1 MAQWGSGGTVAT
13 PSRRRIA
20 AVGRRGARA
29 AGELATP
36 IGAVFLG
43 LAHIVWTRGAQ
54 AADDAETSA
63 SAGTGGGT
71 GTPGSA
77 DAPEGGAAPVAAVLP
92 WVPAVAADSIFVSGT
107 FVDPGTVT
115 RLSGAGRL
123 APDPLAGHAA
133 PDVKVFTAP
142 GAGTATATADAVMGP
157 AAGSLSLEQVVL
169 QLPDPADSGDA
180 SDPPDPIGEVD
191 DDTGSGG
198 DRTGT
203 EYRDIL
209 RGGSGDDRIDAR
221 GGDDTVYG
229 GDGNDTLL
237 GGAGNDRLEGEGG
250 DDRLEGGDGNDTLLG
265 GDGNDTLLGGAGND
279 LLSGG
284 AGDDLLDGGP
294 GADRLVGGPGNDVLV
309 VDSLGDVVDE
319 RPEDPGIDTAA
330 VREGFAAE
338 AARAYPHLT
347 QAGETTFVLGDPI
360 GRTLPPE
367 THPFV
372 RGISPGVE
380 NLTVEGTAPHD
391 ILGDDRANRLVGNDG
406 DNRIWGAGGDDIL
419 LGGGGDDLLYG
430 GDGDDLL
437 DGGPGEDLLYG
448 GAGDDTYL
456 LGLAEDGPDR
466 IFDGEGANRVRLDGV
481 DPASVSVRSDGDDLV
496 IAVEGSDVGRIVG
509 YAQQPSA
516 FLGLDFGD
524 GPRPFDAFVRDSGG
538 GTADDILAGFE
549 TAPRIEGTEARDLL
563 SGTDAGEWLRGFGGN
578 DRLEGGGGDD
588 LLEGGADSDLLRGGA
603 GDDVYLVRAGEAG
616 VDRIEDALGTNR
628 VVVPDARADI
638 LAGFFAG
645 DDLWVTVDG
654 TPAFVVADHASAPG
668 AFAGVQTADGFVP
681 AEKLTGT
688 HG

>member
-1 MAQWGSGGTVAT
+1 MAQWGSGGT
-13 PSRRRIA
+13 A
-20 AVGRRGARA
+20 AAPLRRGRAGAGSRSARV

-36 IGAVFLG
+36 IGAVFIG
-43 LAHIVWTRGAQ
+43 LAHIVWARGAW

-63 SAGTGGGT
+63 FTGTAGGT
-71 GTPGSA
+71 GTRGSA
-77 DAPEGGAAPVAAVLP
+77 DAPQGDAAPLAAVLP
-92 WVPAVAADSIFVSGT
+92 WVPAVAADSILVSGT

-115 RLSGAGRL
+115 RLSGAGRF

-133 PDVKVFTAP
+133 PDVKVFTAS
-142 GAGTATATADAVMGP
+142 GAGTATTESGMGP

-169 QLPDPADSGDA
+169 QLPDPAGGGDT
-180 SDPPDPIGEVD
+180 SDPPDPIGQVD
-191 DDTGSGG
+191 DDAGSAG
-198 DRTGT
+198 DRIGT

-209 RGGSGDDRIDAR
+209 RGGDGNDRIDAR

-229 GDGNDTLL
+229 GDGDDTLL

-279 LLSGG
+279 LLQGG

-309 VDSLGDVVDE
+309 IDSLGDVVDE
-319 RPEDPGIDTAA
+319 RPEDPGIDTVV
-330 VREGFAAE
+330 VRDAFAAE

-360 GRTLPPE
+360 GRALPPE
-367 THPFV
+367 AHPFV

-380 NLTVEGTAPHD
+380 NLTLEGTAPHA
-391 ILGDDRANRLVGNDG
+391 ILGDDRANRLEGNDG
-406 DNRIWGAGGDDIL
+406 DNRIWGGAGDDVL
-419 LGGGGDDLLYG
+419 VGGGGDDWLYG
-430 GDGDDLL
+430 GEGDDLL

-448 GAGDDTYL
+448 GPGDDTYV

-466 IFDGEGANRVRLDGV
+466 IFDGEGRNRVRLDGI

-496 IAVEGSDVGRIVG
+496 IAVNGGEIGRIVG

-524 GPRPFDAFVRDSGG
+524 GPRPFDAFGG
-538 GTADDILAGFE
+538 DGRNAPLDDILAGFRS
-549 TAPRIEGTEARDLL
+549 APRIEGTESRDLL
-563 SGTDAGEWLRGFGGN
+563 FGTDAGEWLRGFGGN

-588 LLEGGADSDLLRGGA
+588 LLEGGAGSDLLRGGA

-628 VVVPDARADI
+628 VVVPDARADM

-654 TPAFVVADHASAPG
+654 NPAFVVADHAGSPG

-681 AEKLTGT
+681 AERLTGT
-688 HG
+688 HS